1 MSEDLHR
8 EQRTST
14 APDAN
19 ISRVAFS
26 LIRDEEGYPPAD
38 WEHLWARPIGDSLFE
53 IDNTPFFARGVSF
66 RDVVFAERQG
76 RLNVFREVVRRSGHR
91 TLRAILFD
99 QTLTSELREQL
110 RMVGCE
116 TELSH
121 IPGLIAIDVPPS
133 VELSCVRELLDDGE
147 NAGHW
152 EYEEA
157 AV

>member
-1 MSEDLHR
+1 MSEELHTAR
-8 EQRTST
+8 RTST
-14 APDAN
+14 APDSS
-19 ISRVAFS
+19 SRVAFP
-26 LIRDEEGYPPAD
+26 LKRDEEGYPPAD

-66 RDVVFAERQG
+66 RDVVLAERQG
-76 RLNVFREVVRRSGHR
+76 GLNVFREVVRRSGHR

-99 QTLTSELREQL
+99 QTLTSALREQL

-121 IPGLIAIDVPPS
+121 IPGLIAIDAPPS
-133 VELSCVRELLDDGE
+133 VALSRVRGLLDEGE